1 MENAR
6 HRLLNWRGH
15 IISSFLQS
23 LMRESAALL
32 LFTPTPVIGFL
43 ESVGKC
49 AEIKKNFIH
58 SK

>member
-1 MENAR
+1 MY
-6 HRLLNWRGH
+6 
-15 IISSFLQS
+15 S
-23 LMRESAALL
+23 ESVSINLL

-49 AEIKKNFIH
+49 AEIEKIFIH

>member
-1 MENAR
+1 MY
-6 HRLLNWRGH
+6 
-15 IISSFLQS
+15 S
-23 LMRESAALL
+23 ESVSINLRL

-49 AEIKKNFIH
+49 AEIEKIFIH